1 MPISLLLVDIVLEGV
16 VRANMQETEIKDT
29 YVKKKK
35 SRTISI
41 CRGQDSICRK
51 SHRIHKK
58 TIRGNKYIW
67 DFSNVQDQHTNVTCA
82 PINK

>member
-35 SRTISI
+35 VELSPFAEDRILYAENPTESTKKLSEVISI
-41 CRGQDSICRK
+41 FGIFQMSK
-51 SHRIHKK
+51 
-58 TIRGNKYIW
+58 
-67 DFSNVQDQHTNVTCA
+67 
-82 PINK
+82 INTQMSPVLL

>member
-35 SRTISI
+35 KVELSPFAEDRILYAENPTESTKKLSEVISI
-41 CRGQDSICRK
+41 FGIFQMSK
-51 SHRIHKK
+51 
-58 TIRGNKYIW
+58 
-67 DFSNVQDQHTNVTCA
+67 
-82 PINK
+82 INTQMSPVLL